1 MFTRGHV
8 YGQCDRFRDPFTLM
22 AIGVVLAAIALMMM

>member
-1 MFTRGHV
+1 MSMDNAIVSRTL
-8 YGQCDRFRDPFTLM
+8 FTLM